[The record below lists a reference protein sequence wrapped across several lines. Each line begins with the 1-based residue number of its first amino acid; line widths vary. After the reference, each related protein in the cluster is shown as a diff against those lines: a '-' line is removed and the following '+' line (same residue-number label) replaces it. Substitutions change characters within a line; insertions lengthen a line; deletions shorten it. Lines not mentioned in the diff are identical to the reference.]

1 MQLLLLPCLMLA
13 AGLSIPSQVR
23 PSPVQIQ
30 DAWEAWR
37 AADIRG
43 ADALARSILAADPDH
58 QSALHLRVLT
68 AHSTGDYSAS
78 IEAFERL
85 DPGLEEYEAVGR
97 FAVETY
103 LHAGRHDDAVAAA
116 IRSGQPESRVEWLRQ
131 RAARPMTAAV
141 PGTAIIP
148 FMSDNALA
156 PLMPAV
162 QIEINGSTFEG
173 HLDTGGNYIIMG
185 AALAESLGVELLEL
199 GSGIANSQTTSTRGG
214 IADTLEMGPA
224 KFTNVPVIVV
234 DTLPES
240 MPELVILG
248 TNVLQPFLTT
258 WDNEA
263 GRLILTQRD
272 DAQARHAHLQAHAA
286 GTDPTPFYMAG
297 DPTSCGLPEASATTM
312 FCTSST
318 AAT

>member
-1 MQLLLLPCLMLA
+1 
-13 AGLSIPSQVR
+13 
-23 PSPVQIQ
+23 
-30 DAWEAWR
+30 
-37 AADIRG
+37 
-43 ADALARSILAADPDH
+43 
-58 QSALHLRVLT
+58 
-68 AHSTGDYSAS
+68 
-78 IEAFERL
+78 
-85 DPGLEEYEAVGR
+85 
-97 FAVETY
+97 
-103 LHAGRHDDAVAAA
+103 
-116 IRSGQPESRVEWLRQ
+116 
-131 RAARPMTAAV
+131 MTAAV